1 MLLLL
6 RGLIIAAFLL
16 LSIITNAQKQVVK
29 DTIYVTKNSNNGTYF
44 VTRIT
49 NYSDESSNVTKDV
62 IGDSTVTANTF
73 MTQIEQ
79 ESDKLSQ
86 AAIPIILK
94 NSSDN
99 AMAVYAKMFEK
110 VTGKTLWSESNNKYG
125 NSLLGNWVIIMDE
138 KITPGVITMDVNSL
152 LFTPNKDKEYIIKN
166 NVIVATLKNQLFIA
180 IDDKQYDLFK
190 ITDNAYST
198 LNRNITLIK
207 Q

>member
-1 MLLLL
+1 
-6 RGLIIAAFLL
+6 
-16 LSIITNAQKQVVK
+16 
-29 DTIYVTKNSNNGTYF
+29 
-44 VTRIT
+44 
-49 NYSDESSNVTKDV
+49 
-62 IGDSTVTANTF
+62 

-99 AMAVYAKMFEK
+99 AMAVYAK
-110 VTGKTLWSESNNKYG
+110 G

-138 KITPGVITMDVNSL
+138 KITPGVITMDNTL
-152 LFTPNKDKEYIIKN
+152 LSFTPNKDKEYIIKD
-166 NVIVATLKNQLFIA
+166 NVVIATLKNQMFIA
-180 IDDKQYDLFK
+180 IGDKQYDLFK
-190 ITDNAYST
+190 ITDNVYST

>member
-6 RGLIIAAFLL
+6 RWIIIMAFLM

-110 VTGKTLWSESNNKYG
+110 VTGKTLWTESNNKYG

-138 KITPGVITMDVNSL
+138 KITPGVITMDNSL
-152 LFTPNKDKEYIIKN
+152 LSFIPNKDKEYTVKD
-166 NVIVATLKNQLFIA
+166 NVILATLKNQLFIA
-180 IDDKQYDLFK
+180 IGDKQYDLFK

>member
-6 RGLIIAAFLL
+6 RWIIIMAFLM

-79 ESDKLSQ
+79 ESNKLSQ

-94 NSSDN
+94 NTSDN
-99 AMAVYAKMFEK
+99 AMALYASMFEK
-110 VTGKTLWSESNNKYG
+110 VTGKTIWVESNSKYG
-125 NSLLGNWVIIMDE
+125 SNLLGNWVVVMGE
-138 KITPGVITMDVNSL
+138 KVTPGVIAQSQSNL
-152 LFTPNKDKEYIIKN
+152 AFTPNKDKEYPIKDNLII
-166 NVIVATLKNQLFIA
+166 ATLKNQIFMV
-180 IDDKQYDLFK
+180 IDEKQYDLFK
-190 ITDNAYST
+190 LSDGAYSS
-198 LNRNITLIK
+198 LNNEITIIR

>member
-6 RGLIIAAFLL
+6 RWIIIMAFLL

-29 DTIYVTKNSNNGTYF
+29 DTIYVTKNPTNGNYF

>member
-6 RGLIIAAFLL
+6 RWIIIMTFLM

-79 ESDKLSQ
+79 ESNKLSQ

-94 NSSDN
+94 NTSDN
-99 AMAVYAKMFEK
+99 AMALYAQMFEK
-110 VTGKTLWSESNNKYG
+110 VTGKTIWNESNTKYG
-125 NSLLGNWVIIMDE
+125 NKLVGNWVIVIDE
-138 KITPGVITMDVNSL
+138 KITPGVVTMDTNSL
-152 LFTPNKDKEYIIKN
+152 LFTPNKDKEYTVKD
-166 NVIVATLKNQLFIA
+166 NVILATLENQLFVVIG
-180 IDDKQYDLFK
+180 DKQYDLFK
-190 ITDNAYST
+190 VTENAYTT

>member
-1 MLLLL
+1 MLVLL

-29 DTIYVTKNSNNGTYF
+29 DTIYVTKNPDKGTYF

-94 NSSDN
+94 NTSDN
-99 AMAVYAKMFEK
+99 AMAVYAKMFEQ
-110 VTGKTLWSESNNKYG
+110 VTGKTLWTESNSKYG
-125 NSLLGNWVIIMDE
+125 NSLLGNWFIIMDE
-138 KITPGVITMDVNSL
+138 KITPGVVTMDNSL
-152 LFTPNKDKEYIIKN
+152 LSFTPNKDKEYIIKD
-166 NVIVATLKNQLFIA
+166 NVIIATLKNQMFIA
-180 IDDKQYDLFK
+180 IGDKQYDLFK
-190 ITDNAYST
+190 INDNVYST

>member
-29 DTIYVTKNSNNGTYF
+29 DTIYVTKNPTNGNYF

-94 NSSDN
+94 NTSDN
-99 AMAVYAKMFEK
+99 AMAVYAKMFEQ
-110 VTGKTLWSESNNKYG
+110 VTGKTLWTESNNKYG

-138 KITPGVITMDVNSL
+138 KITPGVITMDNSL
-152 LFTPNKDKEYIIKN
+152 LSFIPNKDKEYTIKD
-166 NVIVATLKNQLFIA
+166 NVVLATLKNQLFIA
-180 IDDKQYDLFK
+180 IGDKQYDLFK

>member
-6 RGLIIAAFLL
+6 RSLIIAAFLL

-29 DTIYVTKNSNNGTYF
+29 DTIYVTKNPDKGIYF

-99 AMAVYAKMFEK
+99 AMAVYAKMFEQ
-110 VTGKTLWSESNNKYG
+110 VTGKTLWTESNNKYG

-138 KITPGVITMDVNSL
+138 KITPGIITMNNTL
-152 LFTPNKDKEYIIKN
+152 LTFTPNKDKEYIIKD
-166 NVIVATLKNQLFIA
+166 NVVIATLKNQMFIA
-180 IDDKQYDLFK
+180 IGDKQYDLFK
-190 ITDNAYST
+190 ITDNVYST

>member
-16 LSIITNAQKQVVK
+16 LSIITNAQKQIVK
-29 DTIYVTKNSNNGTYF
+29 DTIYVTKNSNNGNYF

-79 ESDKLSQ
+79 ESNKLSQ

-94 NSSDN
+94 NTSDN
-99 AMAVYAKMFEK
+99 AMALYAQMFEK
-110 VTGKTLWSESNNKYG
+110 VTGKTIWNESNTKYG
-125 NSLLGNWVIIMDE
+125 NKLVGNWVIVIDE
-138 KITPGVITMDVNSL
+138 KITPGVVTMDTNSL
-152 LFTPNKDKEYIIKN
+152 LFTPNKDKEYTVKD
-166 NVIVATLKNQLFIA
+166 NVILATLENQLFVVIG
-180 IDDKQYDLFK
+180 DKQYDLFK
-190 ITDNAYST
+190 VTENAYTT

>member
-1 MLLLL
+1 M
-6 RGLIIAAFLL
+6 AFLM

-79 ESDKLSQ
+79 ESNKLSQ

-94 NSSDN
+94 NTSDN
-99 AMAVYAKMFEK
+99 AMALYAQMFEK
-110 VTGKTLWSESNNKYG
+110 VTGKTIWNESNTKYG
-125 NSLLGNWVIIMDE
+125 NKLVGNWVIVIDE
-138 KITPGVITMDVNSL
+138 KITPGVVTMDTNSL
-152 LFTPNKDKEYIIKN
+152 LFTPNKDKEYTVKD
-166 NVIVATLKNQLFIA
+166 NVILATLENQLFVVIG
-180 IDDKQYDLFK
+180 DKQYDLFK
-190 ITDNAYST
+190 VTENAYTT

>member
-1 MLLLL
+1 MIK
-6 RGLIIAAFLL
+6 LIKTSILVSLFMIPFFL
-16 LSIITNAQKQVVK
+16 NAQKQVVK
-29 DTIYVTKNSNNGTYF
+29 DTIYVTKNTTNNTYF

-99 AMAVYAKMFEK
+99 AMAVYASMFEK

>member
-110 VTGKTLWSESNNKYG
+110 VTGKTLWTESNNKYG

-138 KITPGVITMDVNSL
+138 KITPGVITMDNSL
-152 LFTPNKDKEYIIKN
+152 LSFIPNKDKEYTIKD
-166 NVIVATLKNQLFIA
+166 NVVLATLKNQLFIA
-180 IDDKQYDLFK
+180 IGDKQYDLFK

>member
-6 RGLIIAAFLL
+6 RWIIIMAFLL

>member
-6 RGLIIAAFLL
+6 RWIIIMAFLM

-110 VTGKTLWSESNNKYG
+110 VTGKTLWTESNNKYG

-138 KITPGVITMDVNSL
+138 KITPGVITMDNSL
-152 LFTPNKDKEYIIKN
+152 LSFTPNKDKEYTVKD
-166 NVIVATLKNQLFIA
+166 NVVLATLKNQLFIA
-180 IDDKQYDLFK
+180 IGDKQYDLFK

>member
-16 LSIITNAQKQVVK
+16 LSIITNAQKQIVK

-79 ESDKLSQ
+79 ESNKLSQ

-94 NSSDN
+94 NTSDN
-99 AMAVYAKMFEK
+99 AMALYAQMFEK
-110 VTGKTLWSESNNKYG
+110 VTGKTIWNESNTKYG
-125 NSLLGNWVIIMDE
+125 NKLVGNWVIVIDE
-138 KITPGVITMDVNSL
+138 KITPGVVTMDTNSL
-152 LFTPNKDKEYIIKN
+152 LFTPNKDKEYTVKD
-166 NVIVATLKNQLFIA
+166 NVILATLKNQLFIA
-180 IDDKQYDLFK
+180 IGDKQYDLFK

>member
-1 MLLLL
+1 MLILL

-16 LSIITNAQKQVVK
+16 LSIITNAQKQIVK

-79 ESDKLSQ
+79 ESNKLSQ

-94 NSSDN
+94 NTSDN
-99 AMAVYAKMFEK
+99 AMALYAQMFEK
-110 VTGKTLWSESNNKYG
+110 VTGKTIWNESNTKYG
-125 NSLLGNWVIIMDE
+125 NKLVGNWVIVIDE
-138 KITPGVITMDVNSL
+138 KITPGVVTMDTNSL
-152 LFTPNKDKEYIIKN
+152 LFTPNKDKEYTVKD
-166 NVIVATLKNQLFIA
+166 NVILATLENQLFVVIG
-180 IDDKQYDLFK
+180 DKQYDLFK
-190 ITDNAYST
+190 VTENAYTT

>member
-6 RGLIIAAFLL
+6 RWIIIMAFLL

-79 ESDKLSQ
+79 ESNKLSQ

-94 NSSDN
+94 NTSDN
-99 AMAVYAKMFEK
+99 AMALYAQMFEK
-110 VTGKTLWSESNNKYG
+110 VTGKTIWNESNTKYG
-125 NSLLGNWVIIMDE
+125 NKLVGNWVIVIDE
-138 KITPGVITMDVNSL
+138 KITPGVVTINTNSL
-152 LFTPNKDKEYIIKN
+152 LFTPNKDKEYTVKD
-166 NVIVATLKNQLFIA
+166 NVILATLENQLFVVIG
-180 IDDKQYDLFK
+180 DKQYDLFK
-190 ITDNAYST
+190 VTENAYTT

>member
-6 RGLIIAAFLL
+6 RWIIIMAFLM

-99 AMAVYAKMFEK
+99 AMAVYASMFEK

>member
-6 RGLIIAAFLL
+6 RWIIIMAFLM

-79 ESDKLSQ
+79 ESNKLSQ

-94 NSSDN
+94 NTSDN
-99 AMAVYAKMFEK
+99 AMALYAQMFEK
-110 VTGKTLWSESNNKYG
+110 VTGKTIWNESNTKYG
-125 NSLLGNWVIIMDE
+125 NKLVGNWVIVIDE
-138 KITPGVITMDVNSL
+138 KITPGVVTMDTNSL
-152 LFTPNKDKEYIIKN
+152 LFTPNKDKEYTVKD
-166 NVIVATLKNQLFIA
+166 NVILATLENQLFVVIG
-180 IDDKQYDLFK
+180 DKQYDLFK
-190 ITDNAYST
+190 VTENAYTT

>member
-6 RGLIIAAFLL
+6 RSLIIAAFLL

-29 DTIYVTKNSNNGTYF
+29 DTIYVTKNPDKGTYF

-99 AMAVYAKMFEK
+99 AMAVYAKMFEQ
-110 VTGKTLWSESNNKYG
+110 VTGKTLWTESNNKYG

-138 KITPGVITMDVNSL
+138 KITPGVITMDNTL
-152 LFTPNKDKEYIIKN
+152 LSFTPNKDKEYIIKD
-166 NVIVATLKNQLFIA
+166 NVVIATLKNQMFIA
-180 IDDKQYDLFK
+180 IGDKQYDLFK
-190 ITDNAYST
+190 ITDNVYST

>member
-16 LSIITNAQKQVVK
+16 LSIITNAQKQIVK

-99 AMAVYAKMFEK
+99 AMAVYASMFEK

>member
-29 DTIYVTKNSNNGTYF
+29 DTIYVTKNPTNGNYF

-110 VTGKTLWSESNNKYG
+110 VTGKTLWTESNNKYG

-138 KITPGVITMDVNSL
+138 KITPGVITMDNSL
-152 LFTPNKDKEYIIKN
+152 LSFTPNKDKEYTVKD
-166 NVIVATLKNQLFIA
+166 NVILATLKNQLFIA
-180 IDDKQYDLFK
+180 IGDKQYDLFK

>member
-1 MLLLL
+1 MT
-6 RGLIIAAFLL
+6 FLM

-79 ESDKLSQ
+79 ESNKLSQ

-94 NSSDN
+94 NTSDN
-99 AMAVYAKMFEK
+99 AMALYAQMFEK
-110 VTGKTLWSESNNKYG
+110 VTGKTIWNESNTKYG
-125 NSLLGNWVIIMDE
+125 NKLVGNWVIVIDE
-138 KITPGVITMDVNSL
+138 KITPGVVTMDTNSL
-152 LFTPNKDKEYIIKN
+152 LFTPNKDKEYTVKD
-166 NVIVATLKNQLFIA
+166 NVILATLENQLFVVIG
-180 IDDKQYDLFK
+180 DKQYDLFK
-190 ITDNAYST
+190 VTENAYTT

>member
-16 LSIITNAQKQVVK
+16 LSIITNAQKQIVK
-29 DTIYVTKNSNNGTYF
+29 DTIYVTKNSSNGTYF

-99 AMAVYAKMFEK
+99 AMAVYASMFEK
-110 VTGKTLWSESNNKYG
+110 VTGKTLWTESNNKYG

-138 KITPGVITMDVNSL
+138 KITPGVITMANSL
-152 LFTPNKDKEYIIKN
+152 LTFSPNKDKEYIIKD
-166 NVIVATLKNQLFIA
+166 NVIVATLKNQMFIA
-180 IDDKQYDLFK
+180 IGDKQYDLFK

>member
-1 MLLLL
+1 M
-6 RGLIIAAFLL
+6 AFLM

-29 DTIYVTKNSNNGTYF
+29 DTIYVTKNPNKGTYF

-94 NSSDN
+94 NTSDN
-99 AMAVYAKMFEK
+99 AMAVYAKMFEQ
-110 VTGKTLWSESNNKYG
+110 VTGKTLWTESNNKYG

-138 KITPGVITMDVNSL
+138 KITPGVVTMDNSL
-152 LFTPNKDKEYIIKN
+152 LSFIPNKDKEYIIKN
-166 NVIVATLKNQLFIA
+166 NVVIATLKNQMFIA

-190 ITDNAYST
+190 INDNVYST

>member
-16 LSIITNAQKQVVK
+16 LSIITNAQKQIVK

-79 ESDKLSQ
+79 ESNKLSQ

-94 NSSDN
+94 NTSDN
-99 AMAVYAKMFEK
+99 AMALYAQMFEK
-110 VTGKTLWSESNNKYG
+110 VTGKTIWNESNTKYG
-125 NSLLGNWVIIMDE
+125 NKLVGNWVIVIDE
-138 KITPGVITMDVNSL
+138 KITPGVVTMDTNSL
-152 LFTPNKDKEYIIKN
+152 LFTPNKDKEYTVKD
-166 NVIVATLKNQLFIA
+166 NVILATLENQLFVVIG
-180 IDDKQYDLFK
+180 DKQYDLFK
-190 ITDNAYST
+190 VTENAYTT

>member
-6 RGLIIAAFLL
+6 RGLIIAAFLM

-29 DTIYVTKNSNNGTYF
+29 DTIYVTKNPTNGNYF

-79 ESDKLSQ
+79 ESNKLSQ

-94 NSSDN
+94 NTSDN
-99 AMAVYAKMFEK
+99 AMALYAQMFEK
-110 VTGKTLWSESNNKYG
+110 VTGKTIWTKTNAKYG
-125 NSLLGNWVIIMDE
+125 NKLTGNWIIAIDE
-138 KITPGVITMDVNSL
+138 KITPGVVTMDTNSL
-152 LFTPNKDKEYIIKN
+152 TFTPNKDKEYTVKD
-166 NVIVATLKNQLFIA
+166 NVILATLENQLFVVIG
-180 IDDKQYDLFK
+180 DKQYELFK
-190 ITDNAYST
+190 ITENAYTT

>member
-6 RGLIIAAFLL
+6 RSLIIAAFLL

-29 DTIYVTKNSNNGTYF
+29 DTIYVTKNPDKGIYF

-99 AMAVYAKMFEK
+99 AMAVYASMFEK
-110 VTGKTLWSESNNKYG
+110 VTGRTIWVESNSKYG
-125 NSLLGNWVIIMDE
+125 SKLLGNWVLVMGE
-138 KITPGVITMDVNSL
+138 KVTPGVIAQSQSNL
-152 LFTPNKDKEYIIKN
+152 AFTPNKDKEYPIKDDLII
-166 NVIVATLKNQLFIA
+166 ATLKNQIFMV
-180 IDDKQYDLFK
+180 IDGKQYDLFK
-190 ITDNAYST
+190 LSDGAYSS
-198 LNRNITLIK
+198 LNNEITIIR

>member
-16 LSIITNAQKQVVK
+16 LSIITNAQKQIVK
-29 DTIYVTKNSNNGTYF
+29 DTIYVTKNPDKGTYF

-110 VTGKTLWSESNNKYG
+110 VTGKTLWTESNNKYG
-125 NSLLGNWVIIMDE
+125 NSLVGNWVIIMDE
-138 KITPGVITMDVNSL
+138 KITPGVITMANSL
-152 LFTPNKDKEYIIKN
+152 LTFSPNKDKEYIIKD
-166 NVIVATLKNQLFIA
+166 NVIVATLKNQMFIA
-180 IDDKQYDLFK
+180 IGDKQYDLFK

>member
-6 RGLIIAAFLL
+6 RSLIIAAFLL

-29 DTIYVTKNSNNGTYF
+29 DTIYVTKNPDKGTYF

-99 AMAVYAKMFEK
+99 AMAVYASMFEK
-110 VTGKTLWSESNNKYG
+110 VTGRTIWVESNSKYG
-125 NSLLGNWVIIMDE
+125 SKLLGNWVLVMGE
-138 KITPGVITMDVNSL
+138 KVTPGVIAQSQSNL
-152 LFTPNKDKEYIIKN
+152 AFTPNKDKEYPIKDDLII
-166 NVIVATLKNQLFIA
+166 ATLKNQIFMV
-180 IDDKQYDLFK
+180 IDGKQYDLFK
-190 ITDNAYST
+190 LSDGAYSS
-198 LNRNITLIK
+198 LNNEITIIR

>member
-29 DTIYVTKNSNNGTYF
+29 DTIYVTKNPTNGNYF

-79 ESDKLSQ
+79 ESNKLSQ

-94 NSSDN
+94 NTSDN
-99 AMAVYAKMFEK
+99 VMALYAQMFEK
-110 VTGKTLWSESNNKYG
+110 VTGRTIWNESNTKYG
-125 NSLLGNWVIIMDE
+125 NKLVGNWVIVIDE
-138 KITPGVITMDVNSL
+138 KITPGVVTMDTNSL
-152 LFTPNKDKEYIIKN
+152 IFTPNKDKEYTVKD
-166 NVIVATLKNQLFIA
+166 NVILATLENQLFIV
-180 IDDKQYDLFK
+180 IGDKQYELFK
-190 ITDNAYST
+190 LTETVYTT
-198 LNRNITLIK
+198 LNRNVTLIK

>member
-6 RGLIIAAFLL
+6 RWIIIMAFLM

-79 ESDKLSQ
+79 ESNKLSQ

-94 NSSDN
+94 NTSDN
-99 AMAVYAKMFEK
+99 AMALYASMFEK
-110 VTGKTLWSESNNKYG
+110 VTGKTIWNESNTKYG
-125 NSLLGNWVIIMDE
+125 NKLVGNWVIVIDE
-138 KITPGVITMDVNSL
+138 KITPGVVTMNTNSL
-152 LFTPNKDKEYIIKN
+152 LFTPNKDKEYTVKD
-166 NVIVATLKNQLFIA
+166 NVILATLENQLFVVIG
-180 IDDKQYDLFK
+180 DKQYDLFK
-190 ITDNAYST
+190 VTENAYTT

>member
-6 RGLIIAAFLL
+6 RWIIIMAFLM
-16 LSIITNAQKQVVK
+16 LSIITNAQKQIVK

-79 ESDKLSQ
+79 ESNKLSQ

-94 NSSDN
+94 NTSDN
-99 AMAVYAKMFEK
+99 AMALYASMFEK
-110 VTGKTLWSESNNKYG
+110 VTGKTIWNESNTKYG
-125 NSLLGNWVIIMDE
+125 NKLVGNWVIVIDE
-138 KITPGVITMDVNSL
+138 KITPGVVTMNTNSL
-152 LFTPNKDKEYIIKN
+152 LFTPNKDKEYTVKD
-166 NVIVATLKNQLFIA
+166 NVILATLENQLFVVIG
-180 IDDKQYDLFK
+180 DKQYDLFK
-190 ITDNAYST
+190 VTENAYTT

>member
-1 MLLLL
+1 M
-6 RGLIIAAFLL
+6 AFLM

-29 DTIYVTKNSNNGTYF
+29 DTIYVTKNPTNGTYF

-79 ESDKLSQ
+79 ESNKLSQ

-94 NSSDN
+94 NTSDN
-99 AMAVYAKMFEK
+99 AMALYAQMFEK
-110 VTGKTLWSESNNKYG
+110 VTGKTIWNESNTKYG
-125 NSLLGNWVIIMDE
+125 NKLVGNWVIVIDE
-138 KITPGVITMDVNSL
+138 KITPGVVTMDTNSL
-152 LFTPNKDKEYIIKN
+152 LFTPNKDKEYTVKD
-166 NVIVATLKNQLFIA
+166 NVILATLENQLFVVIG
-180 IDDKQYDLFK
+180 DKQYDLFK
-190 ITDNAYST
+190 VTENAYTT

>member
-16 LSIITNAQKQVVK
+16 LSIITNAQKQIVK
-29 DTIYVTKNSNNGTYF
+29 DTIYVTKNSSNGTYF

-99 AMAVYAKMFEK
+99 AMAVYASMFEK
-110 VTGKTLWSESNNKYG
+110 VTGRTIWVESNSKYG
-125 NSLLGNWVIIMDE
+125 SKLLGNWVLVMGE
-138 KITPGVITMDVNSL
+138 KVTPGVIAQSQSNL
-152 LFTPNKDKEYIIKN
+152 AFTPNKDKEYPIKDDLII
-166 NVIVATLKNQLFIA
+166 ATLKNQIFMV
-180 IDDKQYDLFK
+180 IDGKQYDLFK
-190 ITDNAYST
+190 LSDGAYSS
-198 LNRNITLIK
+198 LNNEITIIR

>member
-6 RGLIIAAFLL
+6 RWIIIMAFLM

-94 NSSDN
+94 NTSDN
-99 AMAVYAKMFEK
+99 AMAVYASMFEK

-190 ITDNAYST
+190 ITNNAYST